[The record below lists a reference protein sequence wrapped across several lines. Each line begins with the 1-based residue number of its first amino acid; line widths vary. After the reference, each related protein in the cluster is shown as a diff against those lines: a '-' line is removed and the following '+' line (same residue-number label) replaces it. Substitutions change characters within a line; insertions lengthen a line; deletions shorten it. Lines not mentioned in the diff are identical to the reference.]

1 MGKGGLAVLATI
13 AVAFFVV
20 TNSASARAIHAAP

>member
-13 AVAFFVV
+13 AVELFVV
-20 TNSASARAIHAAP
+20 TKSTSARAIHAAP